1 MLSMLLQNPDVTSA
15 PYFFG
20 MMGAAFALVFASA
33 STAQAFS
40 LLRVPEQFL
49 VLQFLVL
56 GLGLTASA
64 VSQTLGRRTARPSPG
79 WGWPT
84 WAGGQPL
91 RTERPARALILAWYE
106 RSLSWAFG

>member
-56 GLGLTASA
+56 QFLVLGLGLTASA

-84 WAGGQPL
+84 WA
-91 RTERPARALILAWYE
+91 
-106 RSLSWAFG
+106 S